1 MTAGVIPKR
10 NGKEREKM
18 TRTKLFLAVQ
28 AVLCAVIAV
37 LLAAGALSLY
47 LDGAAKQAEGDLFY
61 YMFTRERAGAKL
73 LPVLPLLFS
82 ALGLAVAGVI
92 LGIRDENAEKPVRD
106 EKMLRDLGSIQD
118 RAVNQVATQSQIYL
132 RVAVIALA
140 VCMIIAGILNG
151 GLEEVLAKGATVCTE
166 CVGLG

>member
-1 MTAGVIPKR
+1 
-10 NGKEREKM
+10 M
-18 TRTKLFLAVQ
+18 TRKKVFLITQSVF
-28 AVLCAVIAV
+28 CALVAG
-37 LLAAGALSLY
+37 LLAAGALCLY
-47 LDGAAKQAEGDLFY
+47 ADGAAKQAEGDLFY
-61 YMFTRERAGAKL
+61 YMFTREKAGARL
-73 LPVLPLLFS
+73 LPVLPLFFC
-82 ALGLAVAGVI
+82 ALGLTVAGLI
-92 LGIRDENAEKPVRD
+92 LGIKDERADEPVRD
-106 EKMLRDLGSIQD
+106 EKLLRDLGSIQD